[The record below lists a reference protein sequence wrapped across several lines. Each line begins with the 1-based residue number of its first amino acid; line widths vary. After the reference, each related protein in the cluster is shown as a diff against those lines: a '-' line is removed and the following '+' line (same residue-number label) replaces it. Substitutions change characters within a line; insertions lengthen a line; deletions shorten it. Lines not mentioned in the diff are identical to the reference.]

1 MDLQGPKIRISSFI
15 GNKVLLS
22 RGDQFTLDA
31 ELPKSEGTQSAVGI
45 AYKQLPNDLSAGNT
59 LLLDDGKIILKV
71 LQIDGPKIL
80 TEVLQGGILSNNKG
94 INLRGGGLSA
104 SALTEKDKQDIHT
117 AAKAEADYV
126 AISFPIHA
134 DDIRETKRLL
144 MEAGSNASVIA
155 KIERAEA
162 LQEDVINEII
172 QESAGIMVARGD
184 LGVEIGDPQLPAQQK
199 RLILLARANDRFVI
213 TATQM
218 LESMITS
225 PIPTRAEVF
234 DVANAVLDGTD
245 AVMLSA
251 ETAVGAHPV
260 EAVKTMSDV
269 CLETEKSPT
278 AKVSHHRLH
287 EHFEGIDETIAM
299 SSMYAANHLGA
310 KVVATL
316 TQTGKTALWMSRI
329 SSNIAIFAMS
339 DNYKT
344 LKKVTIYRGVY
355 PCYIDKTSADD
366 WNHVNTH
373 VIENLE
379 DKSQVEKGD
388 IVIVTKGMH
397 KDKSG
402 GTNLMKILRVGD
414 GNY

>member
-1 MDLQGPKIRISSFI
+1 M
-15 GNKVLLS
+15 
-22 RGDQFTLDA
+22 
-31 ELPKSEGTQSAVGI
+31 
-45 AYKQLPNDLSAGNT
+45 

-71 LQIDGPKIL
+71 DRIKNSKIF
-80 TEVLQGGILSNNKG
+80 TTVLQAGTLYNNKG

-104 SALTEKDKQDIHT
+104 SALTDKDKSDILI
-117 AAKAEADYV
+117 AAKADADYV
-126 AISFPIHA
+126 AISFPINA
-134 DDIRETKRLL
+134 DDVRETKRLL
-144 MEAGSNASVIA
+144 LKAGSNASVIA

-162 LQEDVINEII
+162 LEEDIITEII

-199 RLILLARANDRFVI
+199 RLIQLARANDRFVI

-218 LESMITS
+218 LESMISS

-251 ETAVGAHPV
+251 ETAIGSYPI
-260 EAVKTMSDV
+260 EAVKTMNDV
-269 CLETEKSPT
+269 CLEAEKSPT

-287 EHFEGIDETIAM
+287 EDFEGIDETIAM
-299 SSMYAANHLGA
+299 SSMYAANHIKA
-310 KVVATL
+310 KLVATL

-339 DNYKT
+339 DNNKT
-344 LKKVTIYRGVY
+344 LQKVTIYRGVY
-355 PCYIDKTSADD
+355 PCYIEKTSADD
-366 WNHVNTH
+366 WNDVNSH
-373 VIENLE
+373 VIEILQSKAEVE
-379 DKSQVEKGD
+379 DGD
-388 IVIVTKGMH
+388 IVVLTKGMH

-402 GTNLMKILRVGD
+402 GTNLMKILCVGD

>member
-1 MDLQGPKIRISSFI
+1 MDLQGPKIRISGFKN
-15 GNKVLLS
+15 NKVKLTL
-22 RGDQFTLDA
+22 GNQFTLDA
-31 ELPKSEGTQSAVGI
+31 NLSETEGNQQAVGL
-45 AYKQLPNDLSAGNT
+45 AYKELSNDLKAGNI
-59 LLLDDGKIILKV
+59 LLLDDGKIILEVIRIKNS
-71 LQIDGPKIL
+71 KITTTVVQAGTL
-80 TEVLQGGILSNNKG
+80 YSNKG

-104 SALTEKDKQDIHT
+104 NALTDKDKQDILI
-117 AAKAEADYV
+117 AAKVDADYV
-126 AISFPIHA
+126 AISFPINA
-134 DDIRETKRLL
+134 DDVRETKRLL
-144 MEAGSNASVIA
+144 IQAGSNASVIA

-162 LQEDVINEII
+162 LKEDVITEII

-199 RLILLARANDRFVI
+199 RLIQMARANDRFVI

-218 LESMITS
+218 LESMISS

-251 ETAVGAHPV
+251 ETAVGSYPV

-287 EHFEGIDETIAM
+287 ENFEGIDETIAM
-299 SSMYAANHLGA
+299 SSMYAANHLRA
-310 KVVATL
+310 KLVATL

-339 DNYKT
+339 DNNKT
-344 LKKVTIYRGVY
+344 LQKMTIYRGVY
-355 PCYIDKTSADD
+355 PCYIEKTSADD
-366 WNHVNTH
+366 WNDVNSH
-373 VIENLE
+373 VIEILQSKAEVE
-379 DKSQVEKGD
+379 DGD
-388 IVIVTKGMH
+388 IVVLTKGMH